1 MNRPEVQSCHSNEAP
16 SSQPSPNQQRSPA
29 TTPHNPKQAHL
40 MSSERRRDSHGARD
54 SDSKSESPCA
64 TRGPEIPSGN
74 PRHETGASALGAA
87 PAWGWMP
94 DRRGAARPPTPS
106 GHRPPPGQL
115 FREPAHL
122 ACSLWAGS
130 RQPACEFLS
139 RGIVDSRQLK
149 GGRFLQAGSSLLESQ
164 GILAGLLIG
173 EQQQADLGKCMCM

>member
-40 MSSERRRDSHGARD
+40 MSSERRRASHGARD
-54 SDSKSESPCA
+54 SDNKSESPCA
-64 TRGPEIPSGN
+64 TRGPVIPSGN
-74 PRHETGASALGAA
+74 PRHGTGREPPAQRVPGCLTGGGQRGRQRQVAVGNRRGGRRGLHFAA
-87 PAWGWMP
+87 PSSV
-94 DRRGAARPPTPS
+94 RPPW
-106 GHRPPPGQL
+106 QL

-139 RGIVDSRQLK
+139 R
-149 GGRFLQAGSSLLESQ
+149 SS
-164 GILAGLLIG
+164 G
-173 EQQQADLGKCMCM
+173 